1 MPNVEPMGPAT
12 KVVLIDDHQLF
23 REALHGALTTRGMQL
38 VAQAGD
44 ARAGFA
50 QIDATRPDVVLLD
63 LKMPGMDG
71 VTAIREILSR
81 PFQPRV
87 VVLSAYATP
96 RLVSEALAAGA
107 HGFAVKTGSL
117 DELVDGIARVMTGE
131 RWLSPGLPATDGL
144 PDGPLAVLSPREGD
158 VFRML
163 VRGLTTREI
172 AAQLC
177 ISGKTVE
184 THRERIFR
192 KLGVH
197 SAVQLVRFAAANNAL
212 D

>member
-1 MPNVEPMGPAT
+1 MASAVT
-12 KVVLIDDHQLF
+12 RVLLIDDHQLF
-23 REALHGALTTRGMQL
+23 REALGVALTESGMAL
-38 VAQAGD
+38 VAEAGD
-44 ARAGFA
+44 ARAGFSL
-50 QIDATRPDVVLLD
+50 IDATRPDLVLLD

-71 VTAIREILSR
+71 VTAIREILAR
-81 PFQPRV
+81 PYQPKV
-87 VVLSAYATP
+87 IVLTAYATP
-96 RLVSEALAAGA
+96 RLIGDALAAGV
-107 HGFAVKTGSL
+107 HGFALKSNSL
-117 DELVDGIARVMTGE
+117 HELLDGITKVLAGD
-131 RWLSPGLPATDGL
+131 RWLSPSLPTMQAHG
-144 PDGPLAVLSPREGD
+144 DGPLATLSPREGD

-172 AAQLC
+172 ATQLC

-197 SAVQLVRFAAANNAL
+197 SAVQLVRFAAANDAL